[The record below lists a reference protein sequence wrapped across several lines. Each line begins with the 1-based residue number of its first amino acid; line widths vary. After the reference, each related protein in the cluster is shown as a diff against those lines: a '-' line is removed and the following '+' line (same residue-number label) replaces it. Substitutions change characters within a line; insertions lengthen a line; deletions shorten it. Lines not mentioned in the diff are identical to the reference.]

1 MPTTLSP
8 NGCHMRPAHLIHS
21 IALLAALLPCIS
33 TAQDLP
39 SEARSGGPIELQPAR
54 LATVARQVSQA
65 DAAVQWDFANIALDV
80 LLESYRQE
88 LHSAAT
94 ERASTSG
101 RRAKLASWRAG
112 TRDLISRL
120 ESSHARLADGATL
133 GIRVDAQDQVL
144 IVIEG
149 LPVAVSALR
158 PDAEQSIDEQILGR
172 FCGYND
178 CSVLAGGSPSDH
190 HHPGVTA
197 GTWYF
202 APNTPPTFESGQ
214 LFRCE
219 FTDTGSRRQKSE
231 ACSRAANEALQ
242 LASRLEQAKQR
253 GYRID
258 WDLLANSSPADLENG
273 RIVVNRD
280 GAYIEMPTLTLW
292 KLVRADWQRLV
303 AWLPSTTDAQ
313 RTALVLRD
321 ATRLLDTTGQE
332 SGRP

>member
-65 DAAVQWDFANIALDV
+65 DAAVQWDFANIALDL

-280 GAYIEMPTLTLW
+280 GAYIEMPTPTLW

-313 RTALVLRD
+313 RTALVIRD

>member
-1 MPTTLSP
+1 
-8 NGCHMRPAHLIHS
+8 MRPAHLIHS

-158 PDAEQSIDEQILGR
+158 PDAEQLIDEQILGR

-313 RTALVLRD
+313 RTALVIRD

>member
-1 MPTTLSP
+1 
-8 NGCHMRPAHLIHS
+8 MRPAQFFHS
-21 IALLAALLPCIS
+21 IALLAALLS
-33 TAQDLP
+33 SMGTAHDVP
-39 SEARSGGPIELQPAR
+39 SAPQSGGRIELQPTR
-54 LATVARQVSQA
+54 LATVARQVHQA

-133 GIRVDAQDQVL
+133 GIQVDAQDQVL

-158 PDAEQSIDEQILGR
+158 PDTEQVIDEQILGR

-178 CSVLAGGSPSDH
+178 CSVLAGNSPSDH
-190 HHPGVTA
+190 QYPQVTA

-219 FTDTGSRRQKSE
+219 FTDTGGRRQKSE

-242 LASRLEQAKQR
+242 LAAGLEQAKEQ

-258 WDLLANSSPADLENG
+258 WDLLANGSPADLANG

-280 GAYIEMPTLTLW
+280 GAYIEMPTGTLW

-303 AWLPSTTDAQ
+303 AWLSSTTDTR
-313 RTALVLRD
+313 RTVLVIRD
-321 ATRLLDTTGQE
+321 ATRLLETTGRE

>member
-1 MPTTLSP
+1 
-8 NGCHMRPAHLIHS
+8 MRPAHLIHS

-65 DAAVQWDFANIALDV
+65 DAAVQWDFANIALDL

-158 PDAEQSIDEQILGR
+158 PDAEQLIDEQILGR

-190 HHPGVTA
+190 HHPGITA

-242 LASRLEQAKQR
+242 LASRLEQAKER

-258 WDLLANSSPADLENG
+258 WDLLANSWPADLANG

-280 GAYIEMPTLTLW
+280 GAYIEMPTPTLW

-313 RTALVLRD
+313 RTALVIRD

>member
-65 DAAVQWDFANIALDV
+65 DAAVQWDFANIALDL

-242 LASRLEQAKQR
+242 LASRLEQAKER

-258 WDLLANSSPADLENG
+258 WDLLANSWPADLANG

-313 RTALVLRD
+313 RTALVIRD

>member
-1 MPTTLSP
+1 
-8 NGCHMRPAHLIHS
+8 MRPAQFFHS
-21 IALLAALLPCIS
+21 IALLAALLS
-33 TAQDLP
+33 SMGTAHDAP
-39 SEARSGGPIELQPAR
+39 SAAQSGGRIELQPTR
-54 LATVARQVSQA
+54 LATVARQVHQA

-133 GIRVDAQDQVL
+133 GIQVDAQDQVL

-149 LPVAVSALR
+149 LPIAVSALR
-158 PDAEQSIDEQILGR
+158 PDTEQVIDEQILGR

-178 CSVLAGGSPSDH
+178 CSVLAGNSPSDH
-190 HHPGVTA
+190 QYPQVTA

-219 FTDTGSRRQKSE
+219 FTDTGGRRQKSE

-242 LASRLEQAKQR
+242 LAAGLEQAKEQ

-258 WDLLANSSPADLENG
+258 WDLLANGSPEDLANG

-280 GAYIEMPTLTLW
+280 GAYIEMPTGTLW

-303 AWLPSTTDAQ
+303 AWLSSTTDTL
-313 RTALVLRD
+313 RTVLVIRD
-321 ATRLLDTTGQE
+321 ATRLLETTGRE

>member
-1 MPTTLSP
+1 M
-8 NGCHMRPAHLIHS
+8 
-21 IALLAALLPCIS
+21 
-33 TAQDLP
+33 
-39 SEARSGGPIELQPAR
+39 
-54 LATVARQVSQA
+54 ARQVHQA

-133 GIRVDAQDQVL
+133 GIQVDAQDQVL

-158 PDAEQSIDEQILGR
+158 PDTEQVIDEQILGR

-178 CSVLAGGSPSDH
+178 CSVLAGNSPLITNTPGDCGDLVLRQTPSDIRKWAAVPLRIYRH
-190 HHPGVTA
+190 
-197 GTWYF
+197 
-202 APNTPPTFESGQ
+202 
-214 LFRCE
+214 
-219 FTDTGSRRQKSE
+219 RRSAAKSE

-242 LASRLEQAKQR
+242 LAARLEQAKEQ

-258 WDLLANSSPADLENG
+258 WDLLANGSPADLANG

-280 GAYIEMPTLTLW
+280 GAYIEMPTGTLW
-292 KLVRADWQRLV
+292 KLVRADWQRLAV
-303 AWLPSTTDAQ
+303 HGCHQPPTLGEQYW
-313 RTALVLRD
+313 
-321 ATRLLDTTGQE
+321 
-332 SGRP
+332 